1 MYVFDMCMF
10 DIIRK
15 EVRSEKFK
23 FRITWRSQ
31 YRLIQHSCGNLEY
44 AWSRHFLVLVV
55 MPLIMICKKK
65 YIMSVTVFFH
75 ELFHFFSQSTLYN
88 FWRSSWPH
96 KTCLWIYYLVIIIV
110 TVKFVLLYSMF
121 RKPVF
126 AIWKRK

>member
-88 FWRSSWPH
+88 F
-96 KTCLWIYYLVIIIV
+96 
-110 TVKFVLLYSMF
+110 
-121 RKPVF
+121 
-126 AIWKRK
+126 